1 MTALQFSSP
10 CQSISCRFPEVMS
23 MDSFPLLVQYFVL
36 LLLLEILVI
45 TEIQQHLFQLCPH
58 VFLEMASIK
67 MGVMKT
73 FVWLAFAVS
82 YVNKG
87 DM

>member
-1 MTALQFSSP
+1 
-10 CQSISCRFPEVMS
+10 MS

-36 LLLLEILVI
+36 LLLEILVI
-45 TEIQQHLFQLCPH
+45 REIQQHLFQLCPH
-58 VFLEMASIK
+58 VSLEMASIK